1 MVELDFE
8 DYQAVKG
15 EIKFIPPD
23 TLSNEEYHKFY
34 ALSAS
39 GLKMAY
45 KDPKLLA
52 KKDLLM
58 RLPSPALEIGTAVHE
73 ALLEPHKYDINNY
86 SLTPANIKKL
96 EVMTNNGKVMFDYI
110 VKHTKNE
117 MSLFVEDEG
126 FTRKVRVDA
135 YDEKR
140 GIIYD
145 VKTTRYNSKSK
156 FIKDAYDL
164 GYHLQS
170 AFYIDTLR
178 MAGYKADHF
187 AFLVIPSESPCEPFA
202 LQVSSRFVEDGRGVY
217 SEVIENVLNYNETNE
232 EVYFDEIDLP
242 IWRLKQLG
250 EYNE

>member
-1 MVELDFE
+1 MLELDFDKE
-8 DYQAVKG
+8 EVQSG
-15 EIKFIPPD
+15 INFIPPD
-23 TLSNEEYHKFY
+23 VLTNEEYHKLY

-39 GLKMAY
+39 GLKMAN

-58 RLPSPALEIGTAVHE
+58 RLPSPALDMGTAVHE
-73 ALLEPHKYDINNY
+73 ALLEPKKYNINNY
-86 SLTPANIKKL
+86 NLTPANIEKL
-96 EVMTNNGKVMFDYI
+96 KVMANNGKVMFDYI
-110 VKHTKNE
+110 VKNTKNE
-117 MSLFVEDEG
+117 MSLFVDDAG

-156 FIKDAYDL
+156 FIRDAYEL
-164 GYHLQS
+164 GYHLQA
-170 AFYIDTLR
+170 AFYIDTLK
-178 MAGYKADHF
+178 MAGYKADYF

-202 LQVSSRFVEDGRGVY
+202 LQVSNRFIEDGRGIY
-217 SEVIENVLNYNETNE
+217 GEVIEKVLNYNETKE

-242 IWRLKQLG
+242 MWRLKQLG
-250 EYNE
+250 EYSE

>member
-1 MVELDFE
+1 MELDFGIGAE
-8 DYQAVKG
+8 
-15 EIKFIPPD
+15 FIPPEE
-23 TLSNEEYHKFY
+23 LSNEDYHSTY

-58 RLPSPALEIGTAVHE
+58 RLPSPALDMGTAVHQ
-73 ALLEPHKYDINNY
+73 ALLEPDKYSIYNY

-96 EVMTNNGKVMFDYI
+96 EIMINNGKVMFDYI
-110 VKHTKNE
+110 LKHTKNE
-117 MSLFVEDEG
+117 MSLFVDDDG
-126 FTRKVRVDA
+126 FKRKVRVDA
-135 YDEKR
+135 YDEAN
-140 GIIYD
+140 GIVYD
-145 VKTTRYNSKSK
+145 VKTTRYNSKGK

-164 GYHLQS
+164 GYHIQS
-170 AFYIDTLR
+170 AFYLDTLR
-178 MAGYKADHF
+178 MAGYKADFF

-202 LQVSSRFVEDGRGVY
+202 LQVTNRFVEDGRGVY
-217 SEVIENVLNYNETNE
+217 GEVIEKVLNYNETRE

-242 IWRLKQLG
+242 IWRLKQIG